1 MKYLS
6 NYRQFNEKIDVK
18 DTDEPDVKMSKEK
31 INALEDNI
39 TEYNQKKPLIDTI
52 FKNQSFD
59 MKKIEEELKKLIGAE
74 ESGPGKDRNP
84 FLVNYAEV
92 SKLTRKVDD
101 LQNSRAQDKVKLDE
115 FKEELNLSTDDNVK
129 LSVNARITDVQN
141 RLAEKSKKITELQKE
156 IEVKKKELDDKVISQ
171 KSEIDEFIKKIKEQE
186 QK

>member
-6 NYRQFNEKIDVK
+6 SYRHFNEKIDIK

-31 INALEDNI
+31 LNALEDNI
-39 TEYNQKKPLIDTI
+39 TEFNQKKSLVDTI

-59 MKKIEEELKKLIGAE
+59 MKKVEEELKKLLGTE

-92 SKLTRKVDD
+92 SKLSRKVDD
-101 LQNSRAQDKVKLDE
+101 LQNSRANDKVKLDE
-115 FKEELNLSTDDNVK
+115 FREELNLSTDENVK
-129 LSVNARITDVQN
+129 LSVNARITDIQN
-141 RLAEKSKKITELQKE
+141 RLAEKSLKITELQKE
-156 IEVKKKELDDKVISQ
+156 IEVKKKELDTKISDQ